1 MDDLTTN
8 APAPSADQ
16 DEPAVKVGLKVV
28 GVTAVVLLVLFGLY
42 WGGKKLLLTP
52 GADEGDK
59 EATPIQVRL
68 DCPPEQVY
76 TDLQEAFKNPDNV
89 CKLDLSN
96 QELGALPNEIYV
108 FKNLAILNANN
119 NRLAVLTPYVGYLTK
134 MTTLDLSHNQLTDL
148 PSQIGHL
155 KEMRHLDL
163 NDNQLSAFVAMA
175 AYMNKLESL
184 NLENNKIQIVDGS
197 IGLVTELTELNLRGN
212 ILTTIAEQ
220 IGYLNKLKLFDLRD
234 NRLALLPAR
243 MDLLQAMELLK
254 LSGNPLPQEE
264 VDKVKKALPNATV
277 NF

>member
-1 MDDLTTN
+1 MSS
-8 APAPSADQ
+8 PPVDQ
-16 DEPAVKVGLKVV
+16 DEPVVKVGLKVV

-52 GADEGDK
+52 GADEEDK
-59 EATPIQVRL
+59 GAAPVQVRL

-89 CKLDLSN
+89 CELDLSN
-96 QELGALPNEIYV
+96 QELEALPNEIYV
-108 FKNLAILNANN
+108 FKELAILNASN
-119 NRLAVLTPYVGYLTK
+119 NRLAELTPYIGYLTK
-134 MTTLDLSHNQLTDL
+134 MTTLDLSHNQLIDM

-155 KEMRHLDL
+155 KEMRYLDL
-163 NDNQLSAFVAMA
+163 RDNQLPMFIIWA

-184 NLENNKIQIVDGS
+184 NLENNKIQVVDGS
-197 IGLVTELTELNLRGN
+197 IGLVTGLTELNLRGN
-212 ILTTIAEQ
+212 VLTTIAEQ

-234 NRLALLPAR
+234 NRLVSLPAR
-243 MDLLQAMELLK
+243 MDMLQAMELLK

-264 VDKVKKALPNATV
+264 VDRVRNVLPNATV